1 MGCNDLAR
9 ELPESIG
16 KLQNLESLDL
26 HGNKLSLLPSS
37 LRELVNLRI
46 LKLSENRFSY
56 LPIESLASLPLV
68 EIYASSNA
76 LTGALFP
83 SSVVNLPRLQ
93 VLEVANNAIASLS
106 FSRELVLPALH
117 HLDVSNN
124 RLSALPDVS
133 TWKSLLTLLA
143 EGNALTHLPE
153 GFTALQHLRNA
164 NFGRNDLRGLNTEV
178 ARMGA
183 LEVLVLLGN
192 PLREKKYLTMPT
204 EDLKSYLAKRSLP
217 PGLVGESGMEGV
229 IMRTR

>member
-16 KLQNLESLDL
+16 KLQNLEYLDL

-37 LRELVNLRI
+37 LRELINLRI
-46 LKLSENRFSY
+46 VNLSENRFSY
-56 LPIESLASLPLV
+56 LPLESLASLPLV

-93 VLEVANNAIASLS
+93 ILEVANNAIASLS
-106 FSRELVLPALH
+106 FSQELGLPALH
-117 HLDVSNN
+117 YLDVSNN

-133 TWKSLLTLLA
+133 SWISLLTLLA
-143 EGNALTHLPE
+143 EGNALTDLPE
-153 GFTALQHLRNA
+153 GFAALRHLRNA
-164 NFGRNDLRGLNTEV
+164 NFGRNDLRALNAEV
-178 ARMGA
+178 ARMEA
-183 LEVLVLLGN
+183 LEVLVLVGN

-204 EDLKSYLAKRSLP
+204 EDLKSELAKRLLP
-217 PGLVGESGMEGV
+217 PGPAGEGGMECV
-229 IMRTR
+229 IMQTR